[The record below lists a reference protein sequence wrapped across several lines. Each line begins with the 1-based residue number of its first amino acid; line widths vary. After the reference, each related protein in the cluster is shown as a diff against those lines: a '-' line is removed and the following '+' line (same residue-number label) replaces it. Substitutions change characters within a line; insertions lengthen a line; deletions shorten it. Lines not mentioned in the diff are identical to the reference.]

1 MAKITAAEVNKLR
14 KQTGAGMMDC
24 KKALVEAEGDFD
36 KAIEILRKKGQKVA
50 EKRSD
55 RDANEGVVI
64 SGTKDNQFAAMIM
77 LNCETDFVAKNEEFV
92 GVAKQFL
99 EIALSERPASTEELK
114 GLKYDDSMT
123 ISEKITEQVGKIGEK
138 IDLTE
143 YTTVNGEY
151 SFAYNHPGN
160 STAAIVA
167 LNQSGDAV
175 AEAAKN
181 VAMQIAA
188 MNPVALD
195 ESSVSDEIKARE
207 LEIGREQALKE
218 GKPEQ
223 IVDKIAEGKLQKYY
237 KENTLLNQQ
246 YFVDNKM
253 SVSEYLKSVSKDLTR
268 SEERRVGKEC
278 RS

>member
-1 MAKITAAEVNKLR
+1 MANITAAEVNKLR

-92 GVAKQFL
+92 GVAKQIL

-114 GLKYDDSMT
+114 GLKFDDSMT

-175 AEAAKN
+175 ADAAKN

-223 IVDKIAEGKLQKYY
+223 IIDKIAEGKLQKYY

-253 SVSEYLKSVSKDLTR
+253 SVSEYLKSVSKDLTVTDFKR
-268 SEERRVGKEC
+268 SSLV
-278 RS
+278 

>member
-1 MAKITAAEVNKLR
+1 MANITAAEVNKLR

-64 SGTKDNQFAAMIM
+64 SGTKDNKFAAMII
-77 LNCETDFVAKNEEFV
+77 LNCETDFVAKNEDFV
-92 GVAKQFL
+92 GVAKQIL
-99 EIALSERPASTEELK
+99 DVALNQKPASTEELK
-114 GLKYDDSMT
+114 ALKFDDSMT

-143 YTTVNGEY
+143 YSTVEGAY
-151 SFAYNHPGN
+151 SYAYNHPGN

-175 AEAAKN
+175 TEAAKN

-195 ESSVSDEIKARE
+195 ESAVSDKIKARE

-223 IVDKIAEGKLQKYY
+223 IIDKIAEGKLQKYY

-253 SVSEYLKSVSKDLTR
+253 SVAQYLKSVDKDLTVSDFKR
-268 SEERRVGKEC
+268 SSLV
-278 RS
+278 

>member
-1 MAKITAAEVNKLR
+1 MANITAAEVNKLR

-92 GVAKQFL
+92 GVAKQIL
-99 EIALSERPASTEELK
+99 EVALSEKPASTEELK

-175 AEAAKN
+175 ADAAKN

-223 IVDKIAEGKLQKYY
+223 IIDKIAEGKLQKYY

-253 SVSEYLKSVSKDLTR
+253 SVSEYLKSVSKDLTVTDFKR
-268 SEERRVGKEC
+268 SSLV
-278 RS
+278 